1 MTVRKLIG
9 MAALGLLVLI
19 LGNIVSATAASNSM
33 PPSSI
38 GKDQRTTT
46 ANDLKPPE
54 CASLDLAK
62 KLSGSGTF
70 GNGSA
75 STLILGSSGAD
86 DIKGGG
92 GDDCIVGGA
101 GDDALVGGAGN
112 DVCLGG
118 TGNDTY
124 DESCEIR

>member
-1 MTVRKLIG
+1 MTGRKLIG

-38 GKDQRTTT
+38 GKDQRPTT
-46 ANDLKPPE
+46 ANDLKPSE

-86 DIKGGG
+86 GIKGGG

-101 GDDALVGGAGN
+101 GDDTLVGGAGN
-112 DVCLGG
+112 DVCLGRAG
-118 TGNDTY
+118 KDTY
-124 DESCEIR
+124 DASCENK